1 MELNK
6 LYRTPSR
13 KTFSQFVKFGIVGFS
28 NTFIGYVVYSLCVWL
43 GMHYLLANL
52 VGFFVSVLNAFYW
65 SDRFVFKKGTNEKRG
80 LWSSLMKTILAYAST
95 GILLNSILLWL
106 LIDEL
111 RLSEYIAPLIIL
123 MITVPTNFVLN
134 KYWSFKTETIDEE
147 NKCSDSLL

>member
-28 NTFIGYVVYSLCVWL
+28 NTFIGYVVYILCVWS
-43 GMHYLLANL
+43 GMHYLLANV

-65 SDRFVFKKGTNEKRG
+65 SDRFVFKKGTNEQRG
-80 LWSSLMKTILAYAST
+80 LWSSLMKTVLAYAST
-95 GILLNSILLWL
+95 GI
-106 LIDEL
+106 
-111 RLSEYIAPLIIL
+111 IAPLIIL

>member
-13 KTFSQFVKFGIVGFS
+13 KSFGQFVKFGIVGLS
-28 NTFIGYVVYSLCVWL
+28 NTFIGYIVYTLCVWL

-65 SDRFVFKKGTNEKRG
+65 SDRFVFKKGINEQRG

-147 NKCSDSLL
+147 NKYSDSLL